1 MQPPRHAQCGSRPGC
16 GHDDGAEKMMSNL
29 QELIR
34 LMKDLEDQLVV
45 CMRCGMCQAVCPV
58 YAQTGREADVA
69 RGKLAL
75 LDGLMK
81 SMLDDPGSVQ
91 ERLNRCLLCGSC
103 AANCPS
109 GVRVLEIFLKARA
122 IITGYTGLSPAKQL
136 LLRGMLSHPATF
148 DRLAQWAARFQKLFI
163 RPVNEVAGTSCA
175 RLVSPLLSKRHFNPL
190 AAHPFHLRTPS
201 VQTQA
206 GSSGIK
212 AAFFVGCLIDKIFPN
227 LAQAALDVLDYH
239 GVGVFLPQG
248 QGCCGIPALSSGDLQ
263 TFERLLRHSVDQ
275 FSDGEADYLVTAC
288 ATCTS
293 TIKEIW
299 PAMVASENETLRQQV
314 GELASRTVDIHQLL
328 VDKVGVKNTGT
339 DKTVSQT
346 VVTYHDPCHLK
357 KSLGVTS
364 QPRELIRHASGY
376 RLVEMAESDACCGM
390 GGSFNLQ
397 HYELSSRIGRLKQE
411 NIRATECAIVATG
424 CPACML
430 QISEALSKAGERI
443 AVKHPVEIY
452 ADAINRK

>member
-1 MQPPRHAQCGSRPGC
+1 
-16 GHDDGAEKMMSNL
+16 MSDL

-58 YAQTGREADVA
+58 YTQTGREADVA

-81 SMLDDPGSVQ
+81 EMLDDPASVE
-91 ERLNRCLLCGSC
+91 ERLNKCLLCGSC

-109 GVRVLEIFLKARA
+109 GVSVLEIFLKARA

-136 LLRGMLSHPATF
+136 VLRGMLSHPQTF
-148 DRLAQWAARFQKLFI
+148 DRVAQWAARFQKLFV
-163 RPVNEVAGTSCA
+163 RPVNEVVGTSCA
-175 RLVSPLLSKRHFNPL
+175 RLVSPLLSNRHFRPL
-190 AAHPFHLRTPS
+190 ADKPFHSQTPS
-201 VQTQA
+201 VQTA
-206 GSSGIK
+206 PGESGIT
-212 AAFFVGCLIDKIFPN
+212 AAIFVGCLIDKIFPN
-227 LAQAALDVLDYH
+227 VADASLKVLDYH
-239 GVGVFLPQG
+239 GVGVYLPEG
-248 QGCCGIPALSSGDLQ
+248 QGCCGIPALSSGDLE
-263 TFERLLRHSVDQ
+263 TFNRLLRHSIDL
-275 FSDGEADYLVTAC
+275 FSGSKADYLITAC

-299 PAMVASENETLRQQV
+299 PVMAASEDTAFREQVETL
-314 GELASRTVDIHQLL
+314 ANRTMDINQLL
-328 VDKVGVKNTGT
+328 VEKVVLKNPAPEKADAHTL
-339 DKTVSQT
+339 
-346 VVTYHDPCHLK
+346 VTYHDPCHLK

-364 QPRELIRHASGY
+364 EPRQLIQAAHGY
-376 RLVEMAESDACCGM
+376 RLVEMLESDACCGM

-397 HYELSSRIGRLKQE
+397 HYDISSQIGRLKQE
-411 NIRATECAIVATG
+411 NIRATGCGIAATG

-430 QISEALSKAGERI
+430 QISEALSKAGDKI

-452 ADAINRK
+452 ADAINRR